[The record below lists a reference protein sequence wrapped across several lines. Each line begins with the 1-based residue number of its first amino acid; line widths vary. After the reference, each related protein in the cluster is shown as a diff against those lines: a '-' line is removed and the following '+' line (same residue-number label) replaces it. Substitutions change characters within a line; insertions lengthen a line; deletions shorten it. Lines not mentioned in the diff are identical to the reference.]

1 MARRG
6 GRPLT
11 RRRTASLWGA
21 ALISAILCANPAL
34 AQTGSNSEGLS
45 VGGSDVGAPIP
56 LFPPS
61 TPGARPGAE
70 PPEAAQP
77 ESAQPKPA
85 LPETAEPTSRRD
97 RDAIEIR
104 PLTAPSIAGLGLLS
118 ADRGGFGPDLWRGTP
133 PEWAAKLVSLL
144 PAETNSPAA
153 ANLLWR
159 LLASEANPPG
169 GGGGEASGSSF
180 LALRLERLYAAGQTD
195 AVGLILN
202 RARRAAEGAAF
213 AGLRADLALLEG
225 DLNQACALADA
236 MRKRGGAAR
245 WLELSAFCAARRG
258 DAGAVQV
265 AVDLLSEEDGEA
277 DQTFLDLL
285 HAQNT
290 AAPSTKRKAS
300 APRIARPAEMT
311 ALHYAMYRA
320 AGIPVPPDVAAKASL
335 AVARAIARDPQ
346 AEPAT
351 RLEAAERAAAAG
363 AVEPRVLADLYA
375 AAAFEPAQLAD
386 PIANAA
392 RLGPALG
399 DALLFQAATQAKEPR
414 EKAAMIR
421 AALSRAREQGRFL
434 FAARIYAGPAA
445 DLTPTSDQM
454 AFAGTAAQV
463 LLAAGRADRALE
475 WYALARSAAASGDET
490 GKAAV
495 QALWPAF
502 VLALPESR
510 FPGADD
516 AVADWVKAAPKDG
529 ARYQA
534 AILAML
540 EALGRPVPD
549 QAWWT
554 VFDRAPDLRPPGP
567 ALSLRRL
574 LAASARD
581 KRLGET
587 VLEALVSLRP
597 DGPLHAG
604 PDSLAAALAGLRAAG
619 LDDAARGLARDA
631 ALAWTE

>member
-1 MARRG
+1 MARRC
-6 GRPLT
+6 GRPLA
-11 RRRTASLWGA
+11 RRRRASLWQA
-21 ALISAILCANPAL
+21 ALLPAILCANAAL
-34 AQTGSNSEGLS
+34 AQTGSNAGGLG
-45 VGGSDVGAPIP
+45 VGGAGVEAPIP
-56 LFPPS
+56 LFPPPG
-61 TPGARPGAE
+61 TLGARPGAE
-70 PPEAAQP
+70 QPETAQP
-77 ESAQPKPA
+77 EPA
-85 LPETAEPTSRRD
+85 RPEAGEPTSRPD
-97 RDAIEIR
+97 RDVIEVR
-104 PLTAPSIAGLGLLS
+104 PLTAPSVAGLGLLS
-118 ADRGGFGPDLWRGTP
+118 ADRGGFGPDLWRGTSR
-133 PEWAAKLVSLL
+133 ERAGKLVSLL
-144 PAETNSPAA
+144 PVETNSPAA
-153 ANLLWR
+153 TDLLWR
-159 LLASEANPPG
+159 LLASEANPPK
-169 GGGGEASGSSF
+169 GEGDAGQGSAF

-202 RARRAAEGAAF
+202 RAGRAAEGAAF
-213 AGLRADLALLEG
+213 AGPRADLALLEG
-225 DLNQACALADA
+225 DLNRACALADA

-290 AAPSTKRKAS
+290 AAPAAKRKAS
-300 APRIARPAEMT
+300 APRIARPAELT

-320 AGIPVPPDVAAKASL
+320 AGIPVPPDVAAKAVL
-335 AVARAIARDPQ
+335 PVARAIARDPR

-363 AVEPRVLADLYA
+363 AIEPRVLTDLYA
-375 AAAFEPAQLAD
+375 GLSLEPAQLAD

-392 RLGPALG
+392 RLGPAPG
-399 DALLFQAATQAKEPR
+399 NALLFQAAAQAKEPG

-434 FAARIYAGPAA
+434 LAARTYAGPVA
-445 DLTPTSDQM
+445 DLTPTADQM
-454 AFAGTAAQV
+454 AFAAPAAQV

-475 WYALARSAAASGDET
+475 WYALARSAASSGDADA
-490 GKAAV
+490 KAAV

-502 VLALPESR
+502 ALALPESR
-510 FPGADD
+510 FPVAND

-534 AILAML
+534 AVLAML
-540 EALGRPVPD
+540 DALGRPVPD
-549 QAWWT
+549 EAWWT
-554 VFDRAPDLRPPGP
+554 AFDRMPDLGLPGS
-567 ALSLRRL
+567 ALALRRL

-587 VLEALVSLRP
+587 VLEALVALRP
-597 DGPLHAG
+597 DGPLRAG
-604 PDSLAAALAGLRAAG
+604 PDSLAAALAGLRAVG

-631 ALAWTE
+631 ALG

>member
-1 MARRG
+1 LL
-6 GRPLT
+6 P
-11 RRRTASLWGA
+11 
-21 ALISAILCANPAL
+21 AILCANAAL
-34 AQTGSNSEGLS
+34 AQTGSNAGGLG
-45 VGGSDVGAPIP
+45 VGGAGVEAPIP
-56 LFPPS
+56 LFPPPG
-61 TPGARPGAE
+61 TLGARPGAE
-70 PPEAAQP
+70 QPETAQP
-77 ESAQPKPA
+77 EPA
-85 LPETAEPTSRRD
+85 RPETGEPTSRPD
-97 RDAIEIR
+97 RDVIEVR

-133 PEWAAKLVSLL
+133 HERAAKLVSLL

-153 ANLLWR
+153 ADLLWR

-169 GGGGEASGSSF
+169 GGDEASGSSF

-202 RARRAAEGAAF
+202 RAGRAAEGEAL

-290 AAPSTKRKAS
+290 AAPTAKRKAS
-300 APRIARPAEMT
+300 APRIARPAELT

-320 AGIPVPPDVAAKASL
+320 AGIPVPPDVAAKAAL
-335 AVARAIARDPQ
+335 PVARAIARDPQ
-346 AEPAT
+346 TEPAA

-363 AVEPRVLADLYA
+363 AVEPRVLTYLYA
-375 AAAFEPAQLAD
+375 AVAFEPAQLAD

-392 RLGPALG
+392 RLPPAQG
-399 DALLFQAATQAKEPR
+399 NALLFQAAAQAKEPGA
-414 EKAAMIR
+414 KAKIIR
-421 AALSRAREQGRFL
+421 VALSRAREQGRFL
-434 FAARIYAGPAA
+434 LAARTYAGPVA
-445 DLTPTSDQM
+445 DLTPTADQM
-454 AFAGTAAQV
+454 AFAAPAAQV
-463 LLAAGRADRALE
+463 LLAAGRPDRALE
-475 WYALARSAAASGDET
+475 WYALARSAAASGDADA
-490 GKAAV
+490 KAAI

-502 VLALPESR
+502 ALALPESR
-510 FPGADD
+510 FPVAND
-516 AVADWVKAAPKDG
+516 AVADWIQAAPKDG

-554 VFDRAPDLRPPGP
+554 AFDRAPDLGPPGS

-587 VLEALVSLRP
+587 VLEALVGLRP
-597 DGPLHAG
+597 DGLLRAG
-604 PDSLAAALAGLRAAG
+604 PDSLAAALAGLRAVG
-619 LDDAARGLARDA
+619 LDDAARGLGRDA
-631 ALAWTE
+631 ALARTE